1 MLCMEGRVALVAFF
15 VFAFMTT
22 YYFYVLTQSISAQL
36 DWAYLTLGYFAA
48 SLLTC
53 FVPFADVARNA
64 AFLGAICGTGFT
76 LGTSLHTWNI
86 FGWYMVVL
94 AFFHLSEYILT
105 ALYNYE
111 HLSVDSFIINHSL
124 EYHIAIIA
132 SVLEFAI
139 EVWMCPTL
147 KTSMISRCVSVV
159 GLLMVV
165 FGESCRKLAMITAK
179 SNFTHIVQYQ
189 KVKDHQLVKHGV
201 YSISRHPSYF
211 GWFYWSV
218 GQ

>member
-1 MLCMEGRVALVAFF
+1 MALVAFF
-15 VFAFMTT
+15 AFAFITT
-22 YYFYVLTQSISAQL
+22 YFFYVLTHSISAQL
-36 DWAYLTLGYFAA
+36 DWAYLTLGYLTAC
-48 SLLTC
+48 LLTF
-53 FVPFADVARNA
+53 FVPFADVVRNA
-64 AFLGAICGTGFT
+64 AFLGAICGSGFT
-76 LGTSLHTWNI
+76 LGTSLLPWNI
-86 FGWYMVVL
+86 FGWYMVIL

-132 SVLEFAI
+132 SVLEFGI
-139 EVWMCPTL
+139 ETWMCPIL
-147 KTSMISRCVSVV
+147 KTSKVSRCVSVI
-159 GLLMVV
+159 GLSMVI

-189 KVKDHQLVKHGV
+189 KVKDHQLVKHGI